1 MIPTETRQ
9 ALQSKEEDVRLRAI
23 LDLSPPAETEDAQF
37 LVEMLGDESWR
48 VRKSV
53 VRLLAQTAV
62 ELVVPLLMNTLT
74 QRHIGP
80 RHIRFQNSAL
90 ECLADIGQ
98 PAIPALSAAL
108 DDPDKDVRIVTA
120 NALGSIRHS
129 DACDALIRALQDDHV
144 NVRYAAVE
152 ALSRIPSQKSVIPL
166 TQILEYDED
175 WLKLPAIAALGYIG
189 DYRAT
194 PYLMKISEHPLY
206 MQTVIEALGNIG
218 DERGIP
224 AIIHALNS
232 TDKEVR
238 KTATLSMESMARKLD
253 KRHAIIQ
260 QPSTYRALF
269 RAACTEQIMLHLVEL
284 TDDQD
289 FGLVLA
295 AIKLLGWS
303 GRKDAAY
310 ALLEKLEHEQLLE
323 AVVSALIEIGE
334 EAIQPLANAYDTSR
348 SLERKLL
355 LIDCLREIGGEST
368 FLLFLAYLKQAT
380 EEFIIYALLK
390 SLSKEPF
397 LSRILV
403 NRAQTDS
410 SHYAFVLQQAQAHA
424 DSSHPL
430 VRAEAIYLL
439 GFLLGLDA
447 LDTLLN
453 ATKDVEPT
461 IRIKAIEHL
470 GRLVN
475 DEPSILE
482 HLIFLLSDDHPNIRR
497 QVACALGHAH
507 DPAAFPALLLVIEDA
522 NALVQ
527 RAAVNGVGLYLSAHA
542 DPMYRD
548 RVLEKLRDVL
558 ETRCRR
564 YEDGLL
570 KIELCQTL
578 QRIQTPASRDL
589 LLKLTTDFDFD
600 VRKSAITALGLFQD
614 DAAELIPIVA
624 KFLGDAHWSVR
635 EAAVATLGILDAY
648 DAEATLLRMMDDPDI
663 AVRKAL
669 LVTLGRIGSPE
680 IIPVLLTALAHDELD
695 YAAYQGLCLV
705 ASRHA
710 DTLKTYE
717 FHENPKV
724 QLYLKH
730 ILRSI
735 MTD

>member
-1 MIPTETRQ
+1 MISTETQQ

-23 LDLSPPAETEDAQF
+23 LELAPPQENDDAQF

-53 VRLLAQTAV
+53 VRLLAQTEI
-62 ELVVPLLMNTLT
+62 ELVVPLLMKTLT

-90 ECLADIGQ
+90 ECLAEIGQ
-98 PAIPALSAAL
+98 PAIPALSNAL
-108 DDPDKDVRIVTA
+108 QDRDKDVRIVTA
-120 NALGSIRHS
+120 NALGTIRHP
-129 DACDALIRALQDDHV
+129 DACDALIRALQDEHV

-175 WLKLPAIAALGYIG
+175 WLKLPAIAALGHIG

-194 PYLMKISEHPLY
+194 PYLTKISEHPLY

-224 AIIHALNS
+224 AIIQALNS
-232 TDKEVR
+232 TDKEIR
-238 KTATLSMESMARKLD
+238 KTATMSMESMARKLD

-284 TDDQD
+284 MDDQD
-289 FGLVLA
+289 FGLVLSA
-295 AIKLLGWS
+295 VKLLGWS

-310 ALLEKLEHEQLLE
+310 ALLEKLDHEQLLE

-334 EAIQPLANAYDTSR
+334 EAILPLSNAYDASR

-355 LIDCLREIGGEST
+355 LIDCLREIGGEKT
-368 FLLFLAYLKQAT
+368 FVLFLKYLKQAT

-397 LSRILV
+397 LSRVLV
-403 NRAQTDS
+403 NRAQADS
-410 SHYAFVLQQAQAHA
+410 SQYAFVLQQAQQHA

-430 VRAEAIYLL
+430 IRAEAIYLL

-447 LDTLLN
+447 LDVLIN

-461 IRIKAIEHL
+461 IRLKAIEHL

-475 DEPSILE
+475 DAPSLLE
-482 HLIFLLSDDHPNIRR
+482 HLIFLLSDDHPNIRK
-497 QVACALGHAH
+497 QVACALGHAL
-507 DPAAFPALLLVIEDA
+507 DPSAFPALLLLLEDV
-522 NALVQ
+522 NAHVQ
-527 RAAVNGVGLYLSAHA
+527 RAAVNGVGLYLSTHPE
-542 DPMYRD
+542 PMYRD
-548 RVLEKLRDVL
+548 RVLDKLRDVL

-578 QRIQTPASRDL
+578 QRIQTSASRDL
-589 LLKLTTDFDFD
+589 LIKLTSDFDFD
-600 VRKSAITALGLFQD
+600 VRKSAITALGFFQS
-614 DAAELIPIVA
+614 DASELIPILS
-624 KFLGDAHWSVR
+624 KFLSDVHWSVR
-635 EAAVATLGILDAY
+635 EAAVAALGILDAY
-648 DAEATLLRMMDDPDI
+648 DAEAILLQMRDDPDL

-669 LVTLGRIGSPE
+669 FVTLGRIGSPD

-695 YAAYQGLCLV
+695 YAAYQGLCLM
-705 ASRHA
+705 ASRHTDA
-710 DTLKTYE
+710 LRAYE

-730 ILRSI
+730 ILG
-735 MTD
+735 TLTPD

>member
-1 MIPTETRQ
+1 MITTDIQ
-9 ALQSKEEDVRLRAI
+9 HALHAPEEDVRLRAI
-23 LDLSPPAETEDAQF
+23 LELTPPAETEDAHL

-53 VRLLAQTAV
+53 VRLLAQT
-62 ELVVPLLMNTLT
+62 EIGLVVPLLMKTLT

-90 ECLADIGQ
+90 ECLAEIGP
-98 PAIPALSAAL
+98 PAIPALADAL
-108 DDPDKDVRIVTA
+108 QDTDKDVRIVTA
-120 NALGSIRHS
+120 NALGSIRHH
-129 DACDALIRALQDDHV
+129 DACDALIRALQDEHV

-175 WLKLPAIAALGYIG
+175 WLKLPAIAALGHIG

-224 AIIHALNS
+224 AIIQALNS
-232 TDKEVR
+232 TDKEIR
-238 KTATLSMESMARKLD
+238 KTATMSMESMARKLE
-253 KRHAIIQ
+253 KRHTIIQ
-260 QPSTYRALF
+260 QPSTYRAQF
-269 RAACTEQIMLHLVEL
+269 RAACTEQIMLHLAEL
-284 TDDQD
+284 MEDQD
-289 FGLVLA
+289 FNLVLSA
-295 AIKLLGWS
+295 VKLLGWS
-303 GRKDAAY
+303 GRQDAAY
-310 ALLEKLEHEQLLE
+310 ALLEKLEQESLVE

-334 EAIQPLANAYDTSR
+334 EAFLPLSNAYDTSR

-355 LIDCLREIGGEST
+355 LIDCLREIGGEKT
-368 FLLFLAYLKQAT
+368 FRLFLDYLKHAT
-380 EEFIIYALLK
+380 EEFIIYAILK

-403 NRAQTDS
+403 NREQADSAQ
-410 SHYAFVLQQAQAHA
+410 YAFVLQQAQQYA

-430 VRAEAIYLL
+430 IRAEAICLL

-447 LDTLLN
+447 LDDLIN

-461 IRIKAIEHL
+461 SRIKAIEHL

-482 HLIFLLSDDHPNIRR
+482 HLIFLLSDDHPNIRK
-497 QVACALGHAH
+497 QVACALGHAL
-507 DPAAFPALLLVIEDA
+507 DPSAFPALLLVLEDA

-527 RAAVNGVGLYLSAHA
+527 RAAVNGVGLYLSAH
-542 DPMYRD
+542 PEQMYRD

-578 QRIQTPASRDL
+578 QRIRTTASRDL
-589 LLKLTTDFDFD
+589 LIKLTTDFDFD
-600 VRKSAITALGLFQD
+600 VRKSAIMALGAFQE
-614 DAAELIPIVA
+614 DASTLIPIVA

-635 EAAVATLGILDAY
+635 ESAVAALGVLDAY
-648 DAEATLLRMMDDPDI
+648 DAEATLLAMMDDPDI

-680 IIPVLLTALAHDELD
+680 VIPVLLNALAHDELD
-695 YAAYQGLCLV
+695 YPAYQGLCLLV
-705 ASRHA
+705 SRYA
-710 DTLKTYE
+710 DVLRAYE

-730 ILRSI
+730 IVDT
-735 MTD
+735 MM

>member
-1 MIPTETRQ
+1 MISTETQQ

-23 LDLSPPAETEDAQF
+23 LELAPPQENDDAQF

-53 VRLLAQTAV
+53 VRLLAQTEI
-62 ELVVPLLMNTLT
+62 ELVVPLLMKTLT

-90 ECLADIGQ
+90 ECLAEIGQ
-98 PAIPALSAAL
+98 PAIPALSSAL
-108 DDPDKDVRIVTA
+108 QDRDKDVRIVTA
-120 NALGSIRHS
+120 NALGTIRHP
-129 DACDALIRALQDDHV
+129 DACDALIRALQDEHV

-175 WLKLPAIAALGYIG
+175 WLKLPAIAALGHIG

-194 PYLMKISEHPLY
+194 PYLTKISEHPLY

-224 AIIHALNS
+224 AIIQALNS
-232 TDKEVR
+232 TDKEIR
-238 KTATLSMESMARKLD
+238 KTATMSMESMARKLD

-284 TDDQD
+284 MDDQD
-289 FGLVLA
+289 FGLVLSA
-295 AIKLLGWS
+295 VKLLGWS

-310 ALLEKLEHEQLLE
+310 ALLEKLDHEQLLE

-334 EAIQPLANAYDTSR
+334 EAILPLSNTYDASR

-355 LIDCLREIGGEST
+355 LIDCLREIGGEKT
-368 FLLFLAYLKQAT
+368 FVLFLKYLKQAT

-397 LSRILV
+397 LSRVLV
-403 NRAQTDS
+403 NRAQADS
-410 SHYAFVLQQAQAHA
+410 SQYAFVLQQAQQHA

-430 VRAEAIYLL
+430 IRAEAIYLL

-447 LDTLLN
+447 LDVLIN

-461 IRIKAIEHL
+461 IRLKAIEHL

-475 DEPSILE
+475 DAPSLLE
-482 HLIFLLSDDHPNIRR
+482 HLIFLLSDDHPNIRK
-497 QVACALGHAH
+497 QVACALGHAL
-507 DPAAFPALLLVIEDA
+507 DPSAFPALLLLLEDV
-522 NALVQ
+522 NAHVQ
-527 RAAVNGVGLYLSAHA
+527 RAAVNGVGLYLSTHPE
-542 DPMYRD
+542 PMYRD
-548 RVLEKLRDVL
+548 RVLDKLRDVL

-578 QRIQTPASRDL
+578 QRIQTSASRDL
-589 LLKLTTDFDFD
+589 LIKLTSDFDFD
-600 VRKSAITALGLFQD
+600 VRKSAITALGFFQN
-614 DAAELIPIVA
+614 DASELIPILS
-624 KFLGDAHWSVR
+624 KFLSDAHWSVR
-635 EAAVATLGILDAY
+635 EAAVAALGILDAY
-648 DAEATLLRMMDDPDI
+648 DAEATLLQMRDDPDL

-669 LVTLGRIGSPE
+669 FVTLGRIGSPD

-695 YAAYQGLCLV
+695 YAAYQGLCLM
-705 ASRHA
+705 ASRYA
-710 DTLKTYE
+710 DALRAYE

-730 ILRSI
+730 ILG
-735 MTD
+735 TLTPD

>member
-1 MIPTETRQ
+1 VILSETLQ
-9 ALQSKEEDVRLRAI
+9 ALQDQEEDVRLRAI
-23 LDLSPPAETEDAQF
+23 LDLTPPTEREDAQF
-37 LVEMLGDESWR
+37 LIEMLGDESWR

-53 VRLLAQTAV
+53 VRMLAQAAV
-62 ELVVPLLMNTLT
+62 EVVVPLLMKTLT

-90 ECLADIGQ
+90 ECLSEIGQ
-98 PAIPALSAAL
+98 PAIPALSEAL
-108 DDPDKDVRIVTA
+108 QDHDKDVRIVTA
-120 NALGSIRHS
+120 NALGTIRHS
-129 DACDALIRALQDDHV
+129 DACDALIRALQDEHV

-175 WLKLPAIAALGYIG
+175 WLKLPAIAALGNIG

-224 AIIHALNS
+224 AIIQALNS
-232 TDKEVR
+232 TDKEIR

-253 KRHAIIQ
+253 KRHTIIQ
-260 QPSTYRALF
+260 QPSTYRTLF
-269 RAACTEQIMLHLVEL
+269 RTACTEQIMLHLVEL
-284 TDDQD
+284 IDDQD
-289 FGLVLA
+289 FNLVLA

-303 GRKDAAY
+303 GRKDSAY
-310 ALLEKLEHEQLLE
+310 ALLEKLDHEQLLE

-334 EAIQPLANAYDTSR
+334 EAIQPLSNAYDVSR

-355 LIDCLREIGGEST
+355 LIDCLREIGGEQT
-368 FLLFLAYLKQAT
+368 FLLFLEYLKQAT
-380 EEFIIYALLK
+380 EEFIVYALLK

-403 NRAQTDS
+403 NRAQADS
-410 SHYAFVLQQAQAHA
+410 AHYQFVLQQAQQYVE
-424 DSSHPL
+424 SSHPL
-430 VRAEAIYLL
+430 IRAEAIYLL
-439 GFLLGLDA
+439 GFLLGLDT

-461 IRIKAIEHL
+461 IRLKAIEHL

-475 DEPSILE
+475 DAPPILE
-482 HLIFLLSDDHPNIRR
+482 HLIFLLSDDHPNIRK
-497 QVACALGHAH
+497 QVACALGHAF

-527 RAAVNGVGLYLSAHA
+527 RAAVNGIGLYLSTHPE
-542 DPMYRD
+542 PMYRD

-589 LLKLTTDFDFD
+589 LLKLTSDFDFD
-600 VRKSAITALGLFQD
+600 VRKSAITALGFFQD
-614 DAAELIPIVA
+614 DASALIPIIA
-624 KFLGDAHWSVR
+624 KFLTDAHWSVR
-635 EAAVATLGILDAY
+635 EAAVAALGILDAY
-648 DAEATLLRMMDDPDI
+648 ETEATLLQMIDDPDI

-669 LVTLGRIGSPE
+669 FVTLGRIGSPE

-695 YAAYQGLCLV
+695 YAAYQGLCMM

-710 DTLKTYE
+710 DILHTYK

-724 QLYLKH
+724 QLYLTH
-730 ILRSI
+730 ILEMI
-735 MTD
+735 TAD